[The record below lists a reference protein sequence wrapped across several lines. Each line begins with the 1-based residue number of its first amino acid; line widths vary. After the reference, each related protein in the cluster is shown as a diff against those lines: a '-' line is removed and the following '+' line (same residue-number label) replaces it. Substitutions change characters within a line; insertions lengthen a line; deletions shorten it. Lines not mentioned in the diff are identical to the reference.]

1 MQPPGGMTCGDYLQ
15 SYASAAGGRI
25 YNPTATANCQ
35 YCSASN
41 ADQFLSSV
49 AISYSTRW
57 RDYGIGFAYIVFN
70 IFMAVVLYYLIRVRK
85 GSGKSMAERFSPLL
99 AFFKNDPSKEN
110 KGDEKKKAPHAKG
123 ESVLP

>member
-25 YNPTATANCQ
+25 YNPAATANCQ

-57 RDYGIGFAYIVFN
+57 RDYGIGFAYI
-70 IFMAVVLYYLIRVRK
+70 VLYYLIRVRK